1 MPVEKTNWILR
12 WVREKLSR
20 HEFVETRMK
29 TKSLLGFTLIELLLV
44 ISIIAILAELLLPG
58 LARAKAKATACINIM
73 RQISL
78 AHTFYKEDKEGGGE
92 IGQARVRVARCV
104 GDR

>member
-29 TKSLLGFTLIELLLV
+29 TNSLLGFTLIELLVV
-44 ISIIAILAELLLPG
+44 IAITAILAGLFLPA
-58 LARAKAKATACINIM
+58 LARAKATACINIT
-73 RQISL
+73 RQIGL
-78 AHTFYKEDKEGGGE
+78 VHTFYKEDKEG
-92 IGQARVRVARCV
+92 
-104 GDR
+104 